1 MENKKLKFISVRK
14 KLLCTILFVST
25 MVSTCMTFLQYYR
38 EYSHKL
44 QNLDKAVHNLKDSS
58 LSSVTRSLWNLD
70 DQQLVLQIDSML
82 KVPDIVAVRILDEE
96 GNLYYEAKSSGRDQK
111 DRFAITSSLL
121 VKNHGV
127 NRKIGDIEIYA
138 TEQYIKQEILENFIF
153 FLMTQFIKTLL
164 ISMMILLVVRHY
176 LTKHIEQ
183 ISRFMLAFDFSSS
196 EVNKVR
202 LDRDNSYRD
211 EVDQLVESLN
221 TFVEKLSEANK
232 QKNQRILEQEKEIQ
246 IQKAASINQARLASL
261 GEMAASI
268 AHEINN
274 PLTVLA
280 FSGKKLEQLADSD
293 HIDSG
298 KLLHFISM
306 INKTIQRMCKTI
318 DGLKKL
324 GRNAEG
330 DQMKDVKIHELVL
343 NVLDLCQVSLASKGI
358 EVKTKYND
366 IDPEKMVNCR
376 EVQITQI
383 LVNLL
388 NNSVDVVK
396 GMEKPWVEI
405 DTRIIDE
412 NIYFSIIDCGPG
424 IPEEIENKIF
434 QPFFTTKEVGE
445 GTGLGLS
452 ISAQMAR
459 EHKGRLFVDRS
470 ISHTKMTLE
479 LPINL

>member
-1 MENKKLKFISVRK
+1 
-14 KLLCTILFVST
+14 
-25 MVSTCMTFLQYYR
+25 MTFLQFYR
-38 EYSHKL
+38 EYS
-44 QNLDKAVHNLKDSS
+44 NRLDTLNKTIHNLKDSS

-96 GNLYYEAKSSGRDQK
+96 GRLYYEAKSSSNEK
-111 DRFAITSSLL
+111 DNDKYATSAPLI
-121 VKNHGV
+121 VKNHGIS
-127 NRKIGDIEIYA
+127 RKIGDLKIYA
-138 TEQYIKQEILENFIF
+138 TRQNIERALIDNVLF
-153 FLMTQFIKTLL
+153 FLLTQFIKTVV
-164 ISMMILLVVRHY
+164 ISMIIVMVIRFY

-183 ISRFMLAFDFSSS
+183 MSQFMKRFDFSSTA
-196 EVNKVR
+196 ENKLVINR
-202 LDRDNSYRD
+202 QNRHRD
-211 EVDQLVESLN
+211 EVDDLIESLN
-221 TFVEKLSEANK
+221 TFVEKLSEANRL
-232 QKNQRILEQEKEIQ
+232 KNETILEQEKEIQ

-280 FSGKKLEQLADSD
+280 FSGKKLEQLAESD
-293 HIDSG
+293 EIDNG
-298 KLLHFISM
+298 RLIHFTQM

-318 DGLKKL
+318 EGLKKL
-324 GRNAEG
+324 GRDAEG
-330 DQMKDVKIHELVL
+330 DQMLDVKVHELVS
-343 NVLDLCQVSLASKGI
+343 NVLDLCQVSLATKGI
-358 EVKTKYND
+358 TVKTNYNN
-366 IDPEKMVNCR
+366 INENKLINCR

-396 GMEKPWVEI
+396 DLNEPWVVIETREI
-405 DTRIIDE
+405 KNTLH
-412 NIYFSIIDCGPG
+412 FSIIDCGPG
-424 IPEEIENKIF
+424 IPENIETKIF

-470 ISHTKMTLE
+470 VEHTKMTLE
-479 LPINL
+479 LPFN